1 MQMIC
6 FRVCNLLTNRSVE
19 NTEIQLQHF
28 ILFRIKKK
36 SSESV
41 IKEKSLQEGI
51 YKIRF

>member
-1 MQMIC
+1 MQKKREPF
-6 FRVCNLLTNRSVE
+6 FRKQINYES
-19 NTEIQLQHF
+19 TEIQLPHF